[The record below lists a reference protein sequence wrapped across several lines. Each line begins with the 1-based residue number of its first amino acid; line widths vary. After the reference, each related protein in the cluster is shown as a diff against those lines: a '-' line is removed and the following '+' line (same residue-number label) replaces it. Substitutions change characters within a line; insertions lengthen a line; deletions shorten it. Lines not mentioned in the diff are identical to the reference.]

1 MEWNNITVKGF
12 ISDALRESAE
22 ETRMSMI
29 SVDVGAEGTHEYASG
44 ISAGEVIKNVHGRK
58 SGAVAALV
66 NGVERDFSFELD
78 SDCSVETILGESE
91 AGLYILRHS
100 CAHLLAQAVVEMFP
114 DAKPTIGPPIDHGFY
129 YDFHMDPIGDAELRA
144 LEKKMNEHVRAN
156 HQIIREELDNDS
168 LREMFSD
175 NKFKLE
181 IMDDKIGHDVG
192 SSAYC
197 QGDFIDL
204 CRGPH
209 VPATSHLRWFKLT
222 STSTAYW
229 RADSKR
235 ESLVRIY
242 GMCYATKEGLKERQ
256 RQIEEA
262 AKRDHKKIGKEM
274 ELYMIDELIGKGLP
288 VWLPNGEILKSEIE
302 RYAVE
307 TEEAYGYDRVTTP
320 VLAKQQ
326 LFECSGHLPH
336 YADSMYP
343 PMEMDDGTYY
353 LKAMNCPMHHLV
365 FRNKKR
371 SYRELPIRIAEYGT
385 VYRNELSG
393 TLAGLLRV
401 RMLSMNDAHI
411 YCTLDQVGDEVRANV
426 QMVNDY
432 YRTFGFENFHMRL
445 SLWDPE
451 NTEKYIGDAEIWES
465 TQEHLR
471 SILVDLGIPFVEAA
485 GEAAFYGPKIDIQF
499 TTALGRE
506 ESMSTIQLDF
516 AAKERFELSYK
527 DENGEENDEVFVIHR
542 APLSTHERF
551 VAFLIEHWIGNFP
564 TWLSPVQ
571 VQVITIS
578 EKQREYAGVV
588 RDALAAAGVRVRVD
602 DSDATIGKKIRMH
615 RKMRPAYMLIL
626 GEEEAAGR
634 TVSIRARN
642 GDQSNGVAL
651 DEFVAGI
658 FAEITNRERELAL
671 VAASE

>member
-1 MEWNNITVKGF
+1 
-12 ISDALRESAE
+12 
-22 ETRMSMI
+22 MSMI
-29 SVDVGAEGTHEYASG
+29 TVEVGADEPHEYASG
-44 ISAGEVIKNVHGRK
+44 ITAGEVIKNVHGRK

-66 NGVERDFSFELD
+66 NGVESDFSHILD
-78 SDCSVETILGESE
+78 ADCSVEPILGESD

-100 CAHLLAQAVVEMFP
+100 CAHLLAQAVTELYP

-129 YDFHMDPIGDAELRA
+129 YDFHMEPIGEEQLRA
-144 LEKKMNEHVRAN
+144 IEKKMNEHIRAN
-156 HQIIREELDNDS
+156 HEIIREDLDNDS
-168 LREMFSD
+168 LREMFGD

-192 SSAYC
+192 SSAYR

-242 GMCYATKEGLKERQ
+242 GMCYASKDGLKARQ

-411 YCTLDQVGDEVRANV
+411 YCTQEQVADEVRANV

-432 YRTFGFENFHMRL
+432 YRTFGFENFHLRL

-471 SILVDLGIPFVEAA
+471 SILLEMEIPFVEAA

-527 DENGEENDEVFVIHR
+527 DENGEENGEVFVIHR

-551 VAFLIEHWIGNFP
+551 VAFLTEHWIGNFP

-626 GEEEAAGR
+626 GEDEATNR

-642 GDQSNGVAL
+642 GDQSNGVGL
-651 DEFVAGI
+651 DDFVAGI
-658 FAEITNRERELAL
+658 FAEITNRERDLSL
-671 VAASE
+671 VPSE

>member
-1 MEWNNITVKGF
+1 
-12 ISDALRESAE
+12 
-22 ETRMSMI
+22 MSMI
-29 SVDVGAEGTHEYASG
+29 TVDVGADGAHEYASG
-44 ISAGEVIKNVHGRK
+44 ISAGEVILNVHGKR
-58 SGAVAALV
+58 SGAVAALID
-66 NGVERDFSFELD
+66 GVERDFSFVLE
-78 SDCSVETILGESE
+78 SDCSLEPINGESE

-129 YDFHMDPIGDAELRA
+129 YDFHMDPIGDAELRVI
-144 LEKKMNEHVRAN
+144 EKKMNQHIRSN
-156 HQIIREELDNDS
+156 HAIIREEMDNDS
-168 LREMFSD
+168 LREMFAD
-175 NKFKLE
+175 NKFKIE

-192 SSAYC
+192 SSAYR
-197 QGDFIDL
+197 QGDFVDL

-242 GMCYATKEGLKERQ
+242 GMCYATKDGLKERQ

-262 AKRDHKKIGKEM
+262 GKRDHKKIGKEM

-320 VLAKQQ
+320 VLAKQE

-353 LKAMNCPMHHLV
+353 LKAMNCPMHHLI

-371 SYRELPIRIAEYGT
+371 SYRELPLRIAEYGT

-393 TLAGLLRV
+393 TLSGLLRV

-426 QMVNDY
+426 QMVSDY
-432 YRTFGFENFHMRL
+432 YRTFGFENFHFRL

-451 NTEKYIGDAEIWES
+451 NTEKYIGEGSNWEA
-465 TQEHLR
+465 TQNHLR
-471 SILVDLGIPFVEAA
+471 QILDEMEMPYVEAV

-516 AAKERFELSYK
+516 AAKDRFELSYK
-527 DENGEENDEVFVIHR
+527 DETGEENGEVFVIHR

-551 VAFLIEHWIGNFP
+551 VAFLTEHWIGNFP

-588 RDALAAAGVRVRVD
+588 REALAAAGVRVRVD

-626 GEEEAAGR
+626 GEEEAAGS

-642 GDQSNGVAL
+642 GDQAKGVSL
-651 DEFVAGI
+651 DEFVASI
-658 FAEITNRERELAL
+658 FAEITNRERELSI
-671 VAASE
+671 VPS

>member
-1 MEWNNITVKGF
+1 
-12 ISDALRESAE
+12 
-22 ETRMSMI
+22 MSMI
-29 SVDVGAEGTHEYASG
+29 TVNVGADGAHEYASG
-44 ISAGEVIKNVHGRK
+44 ISAGEVILNVPGKR
-58 SGAVAALV
+58 SGAVAALID
-66 NGVERDFSFELD
+66 GVERDFSFILD
-78 SDCSVETILGESE
+78 SDCSLEPINGESE

-129 YDFHMDPIGDAELRA
+129 YDFHMDPIGDTELRA
-144 LEKKMNEHVRAN
+144 IEKKMNQHIRSN
-156 HQIIREELDNDS
+156 HTIIREEMDNDS
-168 LREMFSD
+168 LREMFAD
-175 NKFKLE
+175 NKFKIE

-192 SSAYC
+192 SSAYR

-242 GMCYATKEGLKERQ
+242 GMCYATKDGLKERQ

-262 AKRDHKKIGKEM
+262 GKRDHKKIGKEM

-320 VLAKQQ
+320 VLAKQE

-336 YADSMYP
+336 YAEGMYP

-353 LKAMNCPMHHLV
+353 LKAMNCPMHHLI

-371 SYRELPIRIAEYGT
+371 SYRELPLRIAEYGT

-393 TLAGLLRV
+393 TLSGLLRV

-426 QMVNDY
+426 QMVSDY
-432 YRTFGFENFHMRL
+432 YRTFGFENFHFRL

-451 NTEKYIGDAEIWES
+451 NTEKYIGEVSNWEA
-465 TQEHLR
+465 TQNHLR
-471 SILVDLGIPFVEAA
+471 QILDEMKMPYVEAV

-516 AAKERFELSYK
+516 AAKDRFELSYK
-527 DENGEENDEVFVIHR
+527 DENGEENGEVFVIHR

-551 VAFLIEHWIGNFP
+551 VAFLTEHWIGNFP

-588 RDALAAAGVRVRVD
+588 SEALAAAGVRVRVD

-626 GEEEAAGR
+626 GEEEAADS

-642 GDQSNGVAL
+642 GDQAKGVTL
-651 DEFVAGI
+651 DEFVASI
-658 FAEITNRERELAL
+658 FAETTNRERELSL
-671 VAASE
+671 VPS